1 MPRVLSF
8 CRSKSIAILIWIFT
22 TILFYLTLRISM
34 DNSNSSPALIAS
46 SDSGSRMS
54 ISEGRKLLYDKMARD
69 LDEHGAAFLK
79 GGETSQSLSISEL
92 FELKNG
98 SVTPVLKKA
107 DPPVRA
113 TVLYLSSEYSI
124 PISKTVREVFLPY
137 FDSVIWFQ
145 NMSIYHSS
153 MFHASHHLKPVIATN
168 DQIEAEA
175 NSIKS
180 VAKDVCPLKIILDR
194 VVLTSTGVLLGC
206 WQVVSGT
213 DPTVIREKLRA
224 ALPRAP
230 EKQLYESLLLHTSFA
245 RILGHPKILFEKPE
259 KPSDSLQLFHELVD
273 QLNKK
278 LQGFEATV
286 WELWFV
292 EEHDVLALA
301 LDGRMKIRKFP
312 LGCKQN

>member
-1 MPRVLSF
+1 MQ
-8 CRSKSIAILIWIFT
+8 
-22 TILFYLTLRISM
+22 
-34 DNSNSSPALIAS
+34 NSNSSTALIAS

-54 ISEGRKLLYDKMARD
+54 IAERRKLLYDKMAKD

-153 MFHASHHLKPVIATN
+153 MFHASHHLIPIIATN

-180 VAKDVCPLKIILDR
+180 VAKAVCPLKIILDR

-230 EKQLYESLLLHTSFA
+230 EKQLYDSLLLHTSFA
-245 RILGHPKILFEKPE
+245 RILGHPKILFEPE
-259 KPSDSLQLFHELVD
+259 KPSDSLQLYHELVD

-286 WELWFV
+286 SELWFV